1 MSSPPHAPIS
11 ADPAHHDHSSF
22 SARERWT
29 LAGAALW
36 LVTGLQLDAFAHSTI
51 PDLETFW
58 TPWHAVLYSGI
69 AACGLTLLWLLRP
82 RLPEVPTYR
91 SLLTATPR
99 ALQLPVVGMALLLV
113 GGGIDTLWHN
123 LFGIEKGLEIFFSP
137 SHYFIIIGMVL
148 VACGPAL
155 MLAAS
160 PVQRLTGGDTVLVV
174 VSTLLA
180 SLPAHIFTEH
190 ASALEEPLLGTGDS
204 PMKTFSPDAQM
215 MHGYL
220 GSTILL
226 LVPVL
231 VLARRWSL
239 PVGVSTV
246 LVTLPAMVITLIL
259 GEGDVWLP
267 VTIAIATAA
276 VEVAV
281 RIGAPAY
288 RHVAADVRWL
298 VLGLLAPI
306 VVWGAVIGVGAATV
320 GVGWNLHMVTGLLV
334 LTGLTG
340 LATSFVVRR
349 VQVAAAPVPTAP

>member
-1 MSSPPHAPIS
+1 MSSPTIPA
-11 ADPAHHDHSSF
+11 ADPAHRPSTF

-29 LAGAALW
+29 LVGASAW

-91 SLLTATPR
+91 SLLTETPR

-160 PVQRLTGGDTVLVV
+160 SVRRLTGADTVMVV
-174 VSTLLA
+174 ISALLA
-180 SLPAHIFTEH
+180 SLPAHIFSEH

-204 PMKTFSPDAQM
+204 PMKTYSLDGQM
-215 MHGYL
+215 MHGYI

-239 PVGVSTV
+239 PAGAPTV
-246 LVTLPAMVITLIL
+246 LVTFPAMMITVVLGEPANIWLPA
-259 GEGDVWLP
+259 
-267 VTIAIATAA
+267 TIAVATAV
-276 VEVAV
+276 VEVAA

-288 RHVAADVRWL
+288 QRFTRDARWL

-306 VVWGAVIGVGAATV
+306 VVWGAVIGVAAVVV

-334 LTGLTG
+334 LTGLVG
-340 LATSFVVRR
+340 LATAFVVRR
-349 VQVAAAPVPTAP
+349 IRIVPAPVPAAA